1 MGISGGFEEGLVEAN
16 QNTVSN
22 QVNQMKEMTDCHGT
36 CSSHH
41 GFSQMTRVPEE
52 TQQQGKRIVTIE
64 EWLKRWWVTCAH
76 CLIWMLLKKCDATC
90 THDFKAVQNWK
101 SDIFLS
107 PVHILVLPFPL
118 CLIVLVAQRNARTTP
133 TSSSTW
139 TTPLPNAFNSSMS
152 LFEFWRLYN
161 VATSSKLT
169 NDQYQGPLKM
179 VEIL

>member
-64 EWLKRWWVTCAH
+64 EWLKRW
-76 CLIWMLLKKCDATC
+76 
-90 THDFKAVQNWK
+90 
-101 SDIFLS
+101 
-107 PVHILVLPFPL
+107 
-118 CLIVLVAQRNARTTP
+118 
-133 TSSSTW
+133 
-139 TTPLPNAFNSSMS
+139 
-152 LFEFWRLYN
+152 
-161 VATSSKLT
+161 
-169 NDQYQGPLKM
+169 
-179 VEIL
+179 